1 MFPLAKMTKSQVNR
15 MLSAMQSK
23 AAKLFMDEKFG
34 VLTAADYIAIE
45 KILVRAA
52 KRLK

>member
-1 MFPLAKMTKSQVNR
+1 MPKMTKTQASR

-23 AAKLFMDEKFG
+23 AAKLFMDEKFAI
-34 VLTAADYIAIE
+34 LTTQDYIAIE
-45 KILVRAA
+45 KILVRAG